1 MKNMGQIVQGE
12 GRFYIAGDG
21 KDLAEITYRLE
32 EATGNWIVDHTFVSE
47 ELRGQ
52 GTGEKLVRAVVD
64 KAREEQVKII
74 PECPY
79 AAKQFERH
87 KEYSDVL
94 SGDGS
99 AS

>member
-1 MKNMGQIVQGE
+1 MEQIEQGE
-12 GRFYIAGDG
+12 GRLYIAGDG
-21 KDLAEITYRLE
+21 KNLAEITYRLE
-32 EATGNWIVDHTFVSE
+32 EATGNWIVDHTYVSE

-52 GTGEKLVRAVVD
+52 GTAEKLVREVVE
-64 KAREEQVKII
+64 KAREAGVKII
-74 PECPY
+74 PVCPY
-79 AAKQFERH
+79 AVKQFERH